1 MSVNSKPSETRK
13 EKAQAAVNKKA
24 VMGEDVDLT
33 KFTRSADE
41 HPYQK
46 DPSQL
51 DRQLKARC
59 WKPA

>member
-1 MSVNSKPSETRK
+1 MSSKITSSQSQK

-33 KFTRSADE
+33 QFTRSAEE

-51 DRQLKARC
+51 AQTTKSKML
-59 WKPA
+59 